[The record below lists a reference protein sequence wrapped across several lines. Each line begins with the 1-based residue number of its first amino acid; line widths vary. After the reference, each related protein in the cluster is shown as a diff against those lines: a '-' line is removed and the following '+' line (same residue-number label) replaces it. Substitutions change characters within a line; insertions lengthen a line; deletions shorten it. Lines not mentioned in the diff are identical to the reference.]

1 MAFLSNPYNDSSIPS
16 KSLLYEMERA
26 SYRSPQEEYK
36 ANVPGW
42 TQVMKTPT
50 LTIFKSDSTG
60 KSVFVVAIRG
70 TADFTDFKAWL
81 PTIWN
86 GLEGTNRWAKDYGD
100 LQEFQENYPP
110 SNNTYYGVGHSLGG
124 EILDQFIKKGMIRA
138 GISYNPA
145 IQTSDIRDGDLA
157 QKNYRIYAS
166 GDPLFKIMGQFNH
179 PSEVRESPSSIA
191 SFFTPGIYNYY
202 KQHVLANPV
211 FAGGAKTAEE
221 RRAYQREY
229 YRRNKEM
236 ISDKAKEKRKPPQI
250 LYESPFADE
259 EHTKEQAIAHAV
271 LQMLKKQKEEQEER
285 ELKEQA
291 AERVRRE
298 EKEKRAVILRERL
311 NANRPEKKP
320 LEDLTINSLK
330 SMVFQIRKKYLKYDD
345 EGEQVPLP
353 KEVAEREQSL
363 LKEIERRKKKKK

>member
-1 MAFLSNPYNDSSIPS
+1 MAFLTNPYNDSSIPS
-16 KSLLYEMERA
+16 KALLYEMERA

-86 GLEGTNRWAKDYGD
+86 GLEGTNRWAKDYND
-100 LQEFQENYPP
+100 LQQFQQNYPP
-110 SNNTYYGVGHSLGG
+110 SDNTYYGVGHSLGG

-166 GDPLFKIMGQFNH
+166 GDPLFQIMGQFDH
-179 PSEVRESPSSIA
+179 PSEVRATPSSIA
-191 SFFTPGIYNYY
+191 SFFSPGIYNYY
-202 KQHVLANPV
+202 KQHVLANPL
-211 FAGGAKTAEE
+211 FSGG
-221 RRAYQREY
+221 
-229 YRRNKEM
+229 
-236 ISDKAKEKRKPPQI
+236 
-250 LYESPFADE
+250 
-259 EHTKEQAIAHAV
+259 
-271 LQMLKKQKEEQEER
+271 
-285 ELKEQA
+285 
-291 AERVRRE
+291 
-298 EKEKRAVILRERL
+298 
-311 NANRPEKKP
+311 
-320 LEDLTINSLK
+320 
-330 SMVFQIRKKYLKYDD
+330 
-345 EGEQVPLP
+345 
-353 KEVAEREQSL
+353 
-363 LKEIERRKKKKK
+363 KKKKK